1 MRLLVGSHCS
11 GFSMC
16 VFNVIIEERVPLSL
30 SELLLGVLFLLM
42 REKILSSPAFECG
55 IVITTSATLKR
66 RSNS

>member
-1 MRLLVGSHCS
+1 
-11 GFSMC
+11 MC